1 MEDGTQQSHS
11 SWKVT
16 GARLWPGL
24 ERIPFPAIGTKHCKD
39 QASIHAF
46 PRVHKCT
53 PNSYVHHHT
62 KELVQQYWS
71 IPIHRQAKKKKKI
84 AHPLAHF
91 PRTYTIPNPNY
102 KTPYRLNPTIY
113 PPAPQ
118 IQIYTITSPYT
129 PPKNYES
136 QNNSTTTT
144 NKRLGFREIDRSCHH
159 HTAVQLPWLRTNREW
174 FRMPHL
180 WSSLRGWRLAHCLW
194 AEEHVDHGRSL
205 ISLD

>member
-1 MEDGTQQSHS
+1 LLNYTLRYNQHKHFRSFHGRRNTTIAQFMESNRGTT
-11 SWKVT
+11 VT
-16 GARLWPGL
+16 RAR
-24 ERIPFPAIGTKHCKD
+24 K
-39 QASIHAF
+39 
-46 PRVHKCT
+46 
-53 PNSYVHHHT
+53 N
-62 KELVQQYWS
+62 S
-71 IPIHRQAKKKKKI
+71 IPSDRNETLQGSGIHPCIPKSSQMYTQLLCTSPHKGASTTILEYTDSPPSQKKKKI

-102 KTPYRLNPTIY
+102 KTPYRLNPAIY

-159 HTAVQLPWLRTNREW
+159 HTAVQLPWLRTNRE
-174 FRMPHL
+174 
-180 WSSLRGWRLAHCLW
+180 
-194 AEEHVDHGRSL
+194 
-205 ISLD
+205 